1 MSKLVVIS
9 KSQIGLSHDLDK
21 HWVTIGRAPGNRF
34 QLPESSISGQHCE
47 ALWNGK
53 ELLVR
58 DMRSTNGTFIE
69 GKVITEGVLRA
80 GEVLRLGDVELRLE
94 SSNETLAAPSLC
106 GSARESEANVATSS
120 LVPSHTTV
128 GYRKHQV
135 LLVDDSMAFLETAGD
150 VFEAFAE
157 RKWEVHKACG
167 ADQALSIIQKRQ
179 IELAVLD
186 INMPILDGLQLL
198 VMLHR
203 RYPQVK
209 KVILTA
215 HANER
220 HRADS
225 LAAGAELFLEK
236 PTSRDGL
243 RFVFNVLN
251 DSITWKQREG
261 FSGTLQEVSLTD
273 IIQIECLRLN
283 SCILEIH
290 APELQGEIYIESGTI
305 VHAAT
310 DGVSGEQALHRLLS
324 LNNGQFH
331 LCPYQQPLRRT
342 VQGAWECLLMESARL
357 RDEERS
363 ARTQDKTSF
372 ISRKKAAT
380 AESDNPNSD

>member
-34 QLPESSISGQHCE
+34 QVPESSVSGQHCE

-53 ELLVR
+53 ELFVR

-69 GKVITEGVLRA
+69 GKAIGEGVLRA

-94 SSNETLAAPSLC
+94 PSNETLTAPSLW
-106 GSARESEANVATSS
+106 GSTQESESNIAASSSIPSNATAF
-120 LVPSHTTV
+120 
-128 GYRKHQV
+128 RKHQV
-135 LLVDDSMAFLETAGD
+135 LLVDDSMAFLETAGE

-157 RKWEVHKACG
+157 RKWEVHRACG
-167 ADQALSIIQKRQ
+167 ADQALNIIQQRQ

-273 IIQIECLRLN
+273 IIQIECLRCN

-290 APELQGEIYIESGTI
+290 APELQGEIYIESGAI

-331 LCPYQQPLRRT
+331 LYPYQQPLRRT
-342 VQGAWECLLMESARL
+342 VQGSWECLLMESARL

-363 ARTQDKTSF
+363 VRAEDKTSLIF
-372 ISRKKAAT
+372 RNKAT
-380 AESDNPNSD
+380 TPESDNPNSD